1 MIVRLLKKHFCMWL
15 WKLEGPGP
23 SKNWT
28 DFWQAFFICDSEY
41 SFETTVAAGP
51 SIGSRKSYP
60 APPLPP
66 GLSKLFRIAQ
76 LIIQYLLHSQ
86 KKLTEAI
93 SSLQASNDHIKQ
105 VRKKYYRL
113 SIRKVVRWEEEILN
127 QMRRKGVQFCIW
139 CFRVT
144 IVFWEWM
151 TPSEGFH
158 TPPQT
163 SLQELW
169 KEPSFTKP

>member
-1 MIVRLLKKHFCMWL
+1 MCLARRR
-15 WKLEGPGP
+15 GP
-23 SKNWT
+23 STSSRTTDGNLDCAFVEKALLYVALKIGNWT
-28 DFWQAFFICDSEY
+28 DFWHAFFICDSEY
-41 SFETTVAAGP
+41 SFETKVAAAAGP

-93 SSLQASNDHIKQ
+93 SSLQASNDHLKQ

-113 SIRKVVRWEEEILN
+113 LKHP
-127 QMRRKGVQFCIW
+127 KC
-139 CFRVT
+139 T
-144 IVFWEWM
+144 I
-151 TPSEGFH
+151 
-158 TPPQT
+158 
-163 SLQELW
+163 
-169 KEPSFTKP
+169 